1 MYYLYS
7 NTHERFLAGT
17 DDLWV
22 TLMSAK
28 LFSSKMSLT
37 ICDLGSNAIIKD
49 NYINWGLV
57 DPSEAKQ
64 NQQIPSLMISKFGGE
79 FKGTVLDISLNRL
92 LDYQKTFLGVYNII
106 NSAWITDALYNS
118 VDQRLLMNLFDG
130 NKFAAVDDDSG
141 IDNGFLHTIYKIVYF
156 SSSLEEM
163 EIKILEIFNNKKSGR
178 PTNLDLYKN
187 AFYKFLNE

>member
-37 ICDLGSNAIIKD
+37 ICDLGSNTIIKD